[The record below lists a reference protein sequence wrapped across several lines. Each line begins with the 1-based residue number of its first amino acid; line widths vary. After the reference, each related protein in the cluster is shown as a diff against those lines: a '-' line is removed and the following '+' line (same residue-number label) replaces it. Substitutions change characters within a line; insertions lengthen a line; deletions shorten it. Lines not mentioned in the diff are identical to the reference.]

1 MAASAAGTD
10 GREAMAKKTK
20 INWQPQAA
28 KKDYDAA
35 RDYLRLLFSDKDA
48 RRIVEKLRKAP
59 TIQFEAKDI
68 LRASQTH
75 LLDADDAKVHETL
88 KDIKKDKAIS
98 PVLLIRGQGGKGVN
112 LIIADGHHRI
122 CASWH
127 WDDKAPV
134 SCSLVEL
141 PAKDRD

>member
-1 MAASAAGTD
+1 
-10 GREAMAKKTK
+10 MAKKAK
-20 INWQPQAA
+20 INWQPEAA
-28 KKDYDAA
+28 KHDYDAA
-35 RDYLRLLFSDKDA
+35 RNYLRLLFKDKDA
-48 RRIVEKLRKAP
+48 RLIVERLRKAP
-59 TIQFEAKDI
+59 TIQFAAKDI

-75 LLDADDAKVHETL
+75 LLDLDDDKVHQTL
-88 KDIKKDKAIS
+88 KEIKKGKPIS

>member
-1 MAASAAGTD
+1 
-10 GREAMAKKTK
+10 MAKKTK
-20 INWQPQAA
+20 INWQPAA
-28 KKDYDAA
+28 LKKDYDAA
-35 RDYLRLLFSDKDA
+35 GTYLRLLFNDRDA
-48 RRIVEKLRKAP
+48 RRIVEDLRKAA

-75 LLDADDAKVHETL
+75 LLDQDDEKVHKSL
-88 KDIKKDKAIS
+88 KDIRKGKPIS
-98 PVLLIRGQGGKGVN
+98 PVLLIRGQGGHGVN

>member
-1 MAASAAGTD
+1 
-10 GREAMAKKTK
+10 MAKKNK
-20 INWQPQAA
+20 INWQPQAS

-35 RDYLRLLFSDKDA
+35 RTYLRLLFSDADA
-48 RRIVEKLRKAP
+48 RAIVEKLRKAP

-75 LLDADDAKVHETL
+75 LLDGDDDKVHQTL
-88 KDIKKDKAIS
+88 RDIKKGKPIS

-141 PAKDRD
+141 PARDRE

>member
-1 MAASAAGTD
+1 
-10 GREAMAKKTK
+10 MAKRTE
-20 INWQPQAA
+20 IRWLPAA
-28 KKDYDAA
+28 VKKDYEAA
-35 RDYLRLLFSDKDA
+35 RTYLCLLFNDKDA
-48 RRIVEKLRKAP
+48 RQIVEKLRKAP
-59 TIQFEAKDI
+59 TIAFEAKDI

-75 LLDADDAKVHETL
+75 LLDAGDDKVHKTL
-88 KDIKKDKAIS
+88 KDIKKGKAIS

-134 SCSLVEL
+134 CCSLVEL

>member
-1 MAASAAGTD
+1 
-10 GREAMAKKTK
+10 MAKRAK
-20 INWQPQAA
+20 IRWLPEAV
-28 KKDYDAA
+28 KKDYEAA
-35 RDYLRLLFSDKDA
+35 ETYLRLLFSDKDA
-48 RRIVEKLRKAP
+48 HRIVEKLRKAA

-75 LLDADDAKVHETL
+75 LLDVDDEKVHRTV
-88 KDIKKDKAIS
+88 KDIKKGKPIS

-141 PAKDRD
+141 PAKDRDD

>member
-1 MAASAAGTD
+1 
-10 GREAMAKKTK
+10 MAKKPD
-20 INWQPQAA
+20 INWQRQAA
-28 KKDYDAA
+28 KHDYDAA
-35 RDYLRLLFSDKDA
+35 RSYLNLLFTDRQA
-48 RRIVEKLRKAP
+48 RAIVERLRKAP
-59 TIQFEAKDI
+59 TIQFAAKDI

-75 LLDADDAKVHETL
+75 LLGVDDMKVRQTL
-88 KDIKKDKAIS
+88 KEIKKGKAIS

-127 WDDKAPV
+127 WNDKAPV

-141 PAKDRD
+141 PARDRD

>member
-1 MAASAAGTD
+1 MAASAGATSEGKMPNR
-10 GREAMAKKTK
+10 GK
-20 INWQPQAA
+20 IRWQSEAA
-28 KKDYDAA
+28 KHDYEAA
-35 RDYLRLLFSDKDA
+35 RGYLRLLFSDKDA
-48 RRIVEKLRKAP
+48 HRIVEKLRKAP

-88 KDIKKDKAIS
+88 KDIKKGRAIS

-141 PAKDRD
+141 PAKVRD

>member
-1 MAASAAGTD
+1 
-10 GREAMAKKTK
+10 MAKKTK
-20 INWQPQAA
+20 INWQPEAV
-28 KKDYDAA
+28 KKDYEAA
-35 RDYLRLLFSDKDA
+35 RNYLCLLFNDKDA
-48 RRIVEKLRKAP
+48 GRIVERLRKAP

-75 LLDADDAKVHETL
+75 LLDGDDDKVHQTL
-88 KDIKKDKAIS
+88 KDIKKGKAIS

>member
-1 MAASAAGTD
+1 
-10 GREAMAKKTK
+10 MAKKAK
-20 INWQPQAA
+20 INWQPEAT
-28 KKDYDAA
+28 KHDYDAA
-35 RDYLRLLFSDKDA
+35 RNYLRLLFSDVDA
-48 RRIVEKLRKAP
+48 RLIVERLRKAP

-75 LLDADDAKVHETL
+75 LLDPDDDKVHQTL
-88 KDIKKDKAIS
+88 KEIKKGKAIS